1 MKTLYILPFILSLTA
16 CSNAP
21 KQESIKSEATKE
33 VHEHEHTAAVTDTTA
48 ILPGQKV
55 FFVNLTDG
63 QEISLPYVVKFGVS
77 GMEVEPAQGVNPNKG
92 HHHLLVD
99 KESVP
104 SGVMVPMGKEA
115 DGYYHFGK
123 GQLSDTL
130 NIKKYPG
137 LSPGKHT
144 LRLQFANGLHLSYG
158 PAMSAAVS
166 IIVK

>member
-1 MKTLYILPFILSLTA
+1 MKTLYILPLILALSA
-16 CSNAP
+16 CSNSP
-21 KQESIKSEATKE
+21 KPESTESEAAKE

-55 FFVNLTDG
+55 FFVNLTEG
-63 QEISLPYVVKFGVS
+63 QEIKLPYVVKFGVS

-99 KESVP
+99 RDPVP
-104 SGVMVPMGKEA
+104 AGVMVPMGKETE
-115 DGYYHFGK
+115 GYYHFGK
-123 GQLSDTL
+123 AQLSDTL
-130 NIKKYPG
+130 SSKKYPG
-137 LSPGKHT
+137 LTPGKHT